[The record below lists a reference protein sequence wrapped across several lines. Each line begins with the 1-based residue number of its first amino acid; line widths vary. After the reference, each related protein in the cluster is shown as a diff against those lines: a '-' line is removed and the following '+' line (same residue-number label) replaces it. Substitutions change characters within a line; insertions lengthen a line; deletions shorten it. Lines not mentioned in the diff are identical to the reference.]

1 MSRFK
6 SATTMVLGMSDGGT
20 IYRFAPDG
28 VSQLVKAEIKWGYED
43 ENRYWNKPWL
53 VHFCGLARAYQDK
66 DGCLVSGMPGADL
79 AICRSVKEEWNS
91 RIPRCTYPLNYI
103 SVSEKSLEKIQD
115 IIPPREIYFATGVH
129 VKTFQPWAQ
138 IQYML
143 DMGWNFEDDYIERIV
158 PLSDL
163 ISCYLTNGGVMMGG
177 PSMYKS
183 QGLLGLSA
191 HGILERLFPNFHK
204 KIVYWPPWKLGDSFS
219 GVFPCDHDS
228 IFSRLIGFM
237 LCPWVLWTGSW
248 FGVARFMQ
256 GLSAKP
262 SKTTLDAGIA
272 FEGAGWTEA
281 AITNT
286 GMFGVVYKELLRRA
300 GLRYFEV
307 YGQTREIW
315 EEALQFNLGAL
326 PKKVEEAAD
335 WVIKKCAKE
344 AEGDKAVLYLAI
356 VSFIKSVAKACADD
370 LKNVAYAL
378 GLDMPTKVAI
388 TGGGAENELLK
399 LALGELGIEVIVPY
413 FARNA
418 THAGLAAFG
427 LSEGKEAW
435 QFRKAATII
444 EEWAKNSL
452 NQSAF

>member
-1 MSRFK
+1 MVFK
-6 SATTMVLGMSDGGT
+6 SAVTMVLGMSDGGT

-28 VSQLVKAEIKWGYED
+28 VGQLAKADIKWVYDSYG
-43 ENRYWNKPWL
+43 RYWRKPWL
-53 VHFCGLARAYQDK
+53 LSFCNLAKNYQDA
-66 DGCLVSGMPGADL
+66 DSCLVPGMPGADL
-79 AICRSVKEEWNS
+79 AICRSEKEEWNS
-91 RIPRCTYPLNYI
+91 RIPHCTDPLNYI
-103 SVSEKSLEKIQD
+103 SVPEKSLERIQG

-143 DMGWNFEDDYIERIV
+143 DMGWDFESDRIKRIV

-163 ISCYLTNGGVMMGG
+163 LSSYLTNGGAMMGG

-183 QGLLGLSA
+183 QGLLVHS
-191 HGILERLFPNFHK
+191 ILERLFPDFHQ
-204 KIVYWPPWKLGDSFS
+204 KIVHWPPWKLGDSFG

-228 IFSRLIGFM
+228 VFSRLIGFM
-237 LCPWVLWTGSW
+237 RCPWVLWTGSW
-248 FGVARFMQ
+248 VGVARFMQ

-262 SKTTLDAGIA
+262 SKITFDAGIA

-286 GMFGVVYKELLRRA
+286 GMYGVIYKELLRRA
-300 GLRYFEV
+300 GLKYSEV
-307 YGQTREIW
+307 QNVALQRIW
-315 EEALQFNLGAL
+315 EGYSRVLNLKKL
-326 PKKVEEAAD
+326 PSKAEEAAD
-335 WVIKKCAKE
+335 WLVKKCAEGLKLDLGKE
-344 AEGDKAVLYLAI
+344 EDKKFSLNVAI
-356 VSFIKSVAKACADD
+356 FSFIKSVAKACVDD

-388 TGGGAENELLK
+388 TGGWAENEFFK

-413 FARNA
+413 FAHNA

-427 LSEGKEAW
+427 LSEGKGFPEFCEAATMVEEW
-435 QFRKAATII
+435 ARKAA
-444 EEWAKNSL
+444 
-452 NQSAF
+452 